1 MDVINDAF
9 EKLLDS
15 LFEDLAWDVSSD
27 ISVMKHMLQQDGLTG
42 EQIKAQQVAVAGQT
56 DSGSG
61 ASNAAVSDADDAGA
75 SPASTAGTAKEDDPF
90 SIDDLAPP
98 SGLVF
103 GDPDED

>member
-42 EQIKAQQVAVAGQT
+42 EQIKAQQVAAAGQT

-61 ASNAAVSDADDAGA
+61 ASNATASDANDAGA
-75 SPASTAGTAKEDDPF
+75 SDTAGTAKEDDPF